1 MKVVIDKSKLVNLFN
16 SHYINIAEKTSFC
29 PPEIEVN
36 PENKTND
43 KATVQSII
51 LKYQRHPSILN
62 IKSTDTAKNTFD
74 ISAATSRQV
83 NKIIKR
89 LNAKKAKGRDKNPF
103 KSSQAVC

>member
-1 MKVVIDKSKLVNLFN
+1 MKSVIDKSKLVNLFN
-16 SHYINIAEKTSFC
+16 SHYINIAGKTSIC

-89 LNAKKAKGRDKNPF
+89 LNAKKAKGPDKNPF